1 MKLFKL
7 IQNEEPGTILAGNL
21 DEFSSPL
28 TRKEALHLLRRL
40 TFHPTP
46 EQVDEIVGKTASE
59 AFEKIMGS
67 GNEPAP
73 SPSASMQSWLTTLEE
88 NPLDGLPNEI
98 RGQIEG
104 RQKAHYAEFINW
116 WLNQMKSTSFPEIEK
131 FTLFLSTIWCIEFTY
146 DTLAL
151 IPAPL
156 LYKNNVTLRK
166 NRLASYKSIATD
178 MSLDGAMIMYQSLF
192 YSTKAVPNENY
203 MRELMELFT
212 MGIGD
217 LETGATNYTEADIRE
232 GAKALT
238 GWRTVAY
245 LGQEGAPAN
254 RPFETFFMK
263 TQHDTGSKKLFQ
275 FGTISPI
282 TDDENTEDL
291 VKQKEVE
298 GLIDILFAERGASIA
313 RFICDKIVRFFCYS
327 STSANNKTIVNELA
341 AYMQDNNYEL
351 RKVYKKL
358 FTSNFFFSS
367 EFYGCQIKTPPEFVL
382 GLQKMFSV
390 DLDMMQ
396 AGKTRTSMNALEQV
410 LYDPPNVGSWKAYRT
425 WVNTNTF
432 PLRIKF
438 AKEFLTLID
447 DIVLIGFLKKFQNYS
462 DIDILV
468 NTLTSYFLPKEIDTN
483 RLTELKTLLLNGI
496 AVNEWS
502 NAVSSNDSRV
512 PQGIRK
518 FIEKIFVTPD
528 FQLC

>member
-7 IQNEEPGTILAGNL
+7 TEKEENGRILAGNL
-21 DEFSSPL
+21 DELTSPL

-46 EQVDEIVGKTASE
+46 EQVKDIVGKTASE
-59 AFEKIMGS
+59 AFEIIAGS

-73 SPSASMQSWLTTLEE
+73 NPSASMQSWLGTLEE

-104 RQKAHYAEFINW
+104 RQKAHYSEFINW
-116 WLNQMKSTSFPEIEK
+116 WLNQMKSTTFPEIEK

-166 NRLASYKSIATD
+166 NRLASYKTIAGD

-217 LETGATNYTEADIRE
+217 LETGSANYTEADIRE

-254 RPFETFFMK
+254 RPFETFFVK
-263 TQHDTGSKKLFQ
+263 SQHDTGSKKLFQ
-275 FGTISPI
+275 FGAISPI

-291 VKQKEVE
+291 VKQKEVA
-298 GLIDILFAERGASIA
+298 GLIDILFTERGASIA
-313 RFICDKIVRFFCYS
+313 RFISDKIIRFFCYS
-327 STSANNKTIVNELA
+327 STSANNKSIVNDLA
-341 AYMQDNNYEL
+341 KYMQDNNFEL

-358 FTSNFFFSS
+358 FTSKFFFSD

-390 DLDMMQ
+390 NLDMMQ
-396 AGKTRTSMNALEQV
+396 AGKTRTTMNALEQV

-438 AKEFLTLID
+438 AKEFLALLNDTILTDFI
-447 DIVLIGFLKKFQNYS
+447 KKFENYNQ
-462 DIDILV
+462 IDVLLNGLV
-468 NTLTSYFLPKEIDTN
+468 SYFLPREIATN
-483 RLTELKTLLLNGI
+483 RFGELRDLLLNGI
-496 AVNEWS
+496 PQNEWA
-502 NAVSSNDSRV
+502 NVVNTGDIRV